1 MDFDV
6 TVPTP
11 LCHIMG
17 HFGSDKGHSQILRS
31 RHNYTTLYHHLFNT
45 MRDQPIRL
53 FELGLGTNNVSVPSN
68 MGPDGRPGASL
79 LGWREYFPKGQIYG
93 ADIDKEILFISD
105 RIDTFYC
112 DQTSPESI
120 AALWKE
126 PGLEQGFDIIIEDGL
141 HTFSANVC
149 FFKHS
154 IHKLNAGGYY
164 IVEDISKA
172 DIPAFEEA
180 IGVWKEEYAHTF
192 TLLTLP
198 STVNTWD
205 NSVLIVKAEAKESN
219 YLDAYR

>member
-6 TVPTP
+6 TVATP

-17 HFGSDKGHSQILRS
+17 HFGSDKGHSEILRS

-45 MRDQPIRL
+45 LREKPIRL
-53 FELGLGTNNVSVPSN
+53 FELGLGTNNVL
-68 MGPDGRPGASL
+68 GKPGASL

-93 ADIDKEILFISD
+93 ADIDKEMLFTSD
-105 RIDTFYC
+105 RINTFYC
-112 DQTSPESI
+112 DQTNPESI
-120 AALWKE
+120 ATLFKE
-126 PGLEQGFDIIIEDGL
+126 ISPGFHIIIDNGL

-149 FFKHS
+149 FFKNS

-180 IGVWKEEYAHTF
+180 IEVWKEEYPHTF
-192 TLLTLP
+192 TLITLP
-198 STVNTWD
+198 SVNTWD
-205 NSVLIVKAEAKESN
+205 NSVLIIKGGEPD
-219 YLDAYR
+219 YLEVYQ